1 MRKETKNDNFDRP
14 CFVQTV
20 CIFVRFSLKLPARGE
35 ISLHTV
41 LGSSV
46 RVWWVDVYTDT
57 RHAETLQ
64 IDDERETWWNW
75 QNFSDSLCGELLVG
89 LLLGVAKDGREH
101 FLCGKAAW
109 SQQWLQ
115 PSVVNAKW
123 DRQKKGFKIYVWLPW
138 ETRLRYA
145 IRLCCFIVEVRNCRR
160 TDFPNFWWT
169 VCKAV
174 LMTFG
179 PPSMYLLY
187 YQFLN
192 PKCTSPHLSVFQCEH
207 CVTKRRSA
215 RWVKL
220 NGAVSRS
227 HTFTARARTVNW
239 LNSRGQFTTHWHKIA
254 D

>member
-1 MRKETKNDNFDRP
+1 MLCTDRVYLCTLLTEVASEGWNKP
-14 CFVQTV
+14 AYS
-20 CIFVRFSLKLPARGE
+20 IGLKRARLMSGCV
-35 ISLHTV
+35 HC
-41 LGSSV
+41 
-46 RVWWVDVYTDT
+46 DT

-179 PPSMYLLY
+179 PPPPPPPPPCIFCTTKLLM
-187 YQFLN
+187 
-192 PKCTSPHLSVFQCEH
+192 
-207 CVTKRRSA
+207 
-215 RWVKL
+215 
-220 NGAVSRS
+220 
-227 HTFTARARTVNW
+227 
-239 LNSRGQFTTHWHKIA
+239 NSL
-254 D
+254 